1 MRILI
6 VGAGPVGCYTA
17 QLLKER
23 GYHSILLEEHTMLG
37 KPVHCAGIV
46 SREVLTMIEPF
57 ISTDAIKSRI
67 DNFSINTPWEEPFSI
82 NKEGIAV
89 VLNREKI
96 DSSLGEGLDIH
107 LGERV
112 SSIKKKNDTYI
123 VSTEQGREYEAD
135 VLIGADGANSIVRR
149 YFLNNYMGMDF
160 NKNDISLDYYF
171 GLQYQIKL
179 DDSNILINHNEIG
192 VFFNSSIP
200 FFIWIIPEKEH
211 SLRIGVLANSG
222 KKTLTD
228 FMREQEIE
236 GRIEEVFTGKIPVG
250 FIPTSSDSIALV
262 GDAACQIKPLTGGG
276 LSFGLQS
283 ARILADCI
291 KEGKLEQYD
300 SRWKKKFGQEIRF
313 GIKARKVYENL
324 DESQRGEIF
333 KLFKKNTD
341 FIEKIVDYDRH
352 SKLFREAF
360 RQPRIL
366 LDAGKVFLLYL
377 EDLVGEFIQ

>member
-23 GYHSILLEEHTMLG
+23 GYHSVLLEEHTMLG

-46 SREVLTMIEPF
+46 SREALTLVEPF

-96 DSSLGEGLDIH
+96 DSSLGECLDVH

-112 SSIKKKNDTYI
+112 SSIKKKNGTYM

-135 VLIGADGANSIVRR
+135 VLIGADGANSIVCK
-149 YFLNNYMGMDF
+149 YFLHNYGK
-160 NKNDISLDYYF
+160 KNVKSNIKLDYYF
-171 GLQYQIKL
+171 GLQYLIEL
-179 DDSNILINHNEIG
+179 DDSSQMINHNEIR
-192 VFFNSSIP
+192 VFFNSRIP
-200 FFIWIIPEKEH
+200 FFIWIVPEKGH
-211 SLRIGVLANSG
+211 SLRIGVLADNG
-222 KKTLTD
+222 KKVLTD
-228 FMREQEIE
+228 FMREQGIKGEIE
-236 GRIEEVFTGKIPVG
+236 EIYTGKIPIG
-250 FIPTSSDSIALV
+250 YIPTSANNIALV

-276 LSFGLQS
+276 LSYGLQS
-283 ARILADCI
+283 AVILADCI
-291 KEGKLEQYD
+291 KEGRLEQYD
-300 SRWKKKFGQEIRF
+300 SRWKKKFGKEIRF
-313 GIKARKVYENL
+313 GIKARKIYENL
-324 DESQRGEIF
+324 NESQRWEIF
-333 KLFKKNTD
+333 KLFKKNSD
-341 FIEKIVDYDRH
+341 FIEKIVDYDQH
-352 SKLFREAF
+352 SKLFREAS

-366 LDAGKVFLLYL
+366 LDAGKVFLFYL
-377 EDLVGEFIQ
+377 EDLVSEFTK

>member
-23 GYHSILLEEHTMLG
+23 GYHSVLLEEHTLLG

-46 SREVLTMIEPF
+46 SREVLSLIEPF

-82 NKEGIAV
+82 NKEGIAI
-89 VLNREKI
+89 VLNREKT
-96 DSSLGEGLDIH
+96 DLSLGKDLDVH

-112 SSIKKKNDTYI
+112 SSIKRKNGTYT

-135 VLIGADGANSIVRR
+135 VLIGADGANSIVRK
-149 YFLNNYMGMDF
+149 YFLENYVGMDI
-160 NKNDISLDYYF
+160 KNNISLDYYF

-179 DDSNILINHNEIG
+179 DNSNLLINHNEIG

-211 SLRIGVLANSG
+211 SFRIGVLANNG
-222 KKTLTD
+222 KQTLTD

-236 GRIEEVFTGKIPVG
+236 GEIEEVFAGKIPIG

-283 ARILADCI
+283 ACILADCI
-291 KEGKLEQYD
+291 KEDKLEQYD

-313 GIKARKVYENL
+313 GMKARKIYENL
-324 DESQRGEIF
+324 DESQRKEIF
-333 KLFKKNTD
+333 KLFKKNSD
-341 FIEKIVDYDRH
+341 FIENIVDYDRH

-377 EDLVGEFIQ
+377 EDLVSEFTK